1 MNTKKIKL
9 NAGWLACVLVVG
21 QYTSRGSAVAD
32 IPTLSTAGPREEVYD
47 RPTINVAGITLFT
60 MGGAAVVL
68 ILLLYVDTLRH
79 IMRNAPPLVKTH
91 SAFVLSVY
99 PGTDNNAISSAL
111 RRFFNAT
118 WIPHFT
124 PRLFYLCLCADCLHE
139 VVAMATYCA
148 IIVPRA
154 QLLAEA
160 VTQGVFMASLY
171 QLFCLLVAYCGGEAE
186 LIRRVKP
193 NSLNLRV
200 GPCCCWPCCCL
211 PQVTVNKEHVRKL
224 RMLILQLPV
233 VQGLVYMILMV
244 MWAEEEV
251 NYMYLQPVV
260 VLSILFGIWGI
271 SMTIKM
277 LAEVL
282 KDHHMQGKFLVLQFV
297 LLLAKMQG
305 LVFRILVWASLLPCR
320 PPITPTVYAN
330 CKFMVCLEVI
340 YNSLM
345 LAEMVILGIV
355 ARLLYRKEL
364 PDLDFIE
371 SRTQP
376 QQVYAVG
383 DICIASPEKILA
395 SQEHKTAMEQDN
407 NNVA

>member
-1 MNTKKIKL
+1 MKIGVQSSGFLTGLSEDARSKTMRDVFVTRVGLFDKSYMLGGRSVCAYKEGPLVCSGRKKVPGGVGKPAFR
-9 NAGWLACVLVVG
+9 NPPVCVLVEG
-21 QYTSRGSAVAD
+21 QHTSRVQLCTRSLLSDMPAVCTAGLCAGRRPVHLARSAVHTVAVSDMPAVCTAGLCAGRRPVHLARSAVHTVAVSDMPAVCTAGLCAGRRPVHLARSAVHTVAVAD
-32 IPTLSTAGPREEVYD
+32 MPAVSTAGLCEVVYD

-99 PGTDNNAISSAL
+99 PLTQ
-111 RRFFNAT
+111 
-118 WIPHFT
+118 
-124 PRLFYLCLCADCLHE
+124 RLSYLCVCADCSHE

-211 PQVTVNKEHVRKL
+211 PQVTVNKSV
-224 RMLILQLPV
+224 
-233 VQGLVYMILMV
+233 
-244 MWAEEEV
+244 
-251 NYMYLQPVV
+251 
-260 VLSILFGIWGI
+260 FG
-271 SMTIKM
+271 
-277 LAEVL
+277 A
-282 KDHHMQGKFLVLQFV
+282 
-297 LLLAKMQG
+297 
-305 LVFRILVWASLLPCR
+305 
-320 PPITPTVYAN
+320 
-330 CKFMVCLEVI
+330 
-340 YNSLM
+340 
-345 LAEMVILGIV
+345 
-355 ARLLYRKEL
+355 
-364 PDLDFIE
+364 
-371 SRTQP
+371 
-376 QQVYAVG
+376 
-383 DICIASPEKILA
+383 
-395 SQEHKTAMEQDN
+395 
-407 NNVA
+407 

>member
-1 MNTKKIKL
+1 MFVP
-9 NAGWLACVLVVG
+9 A
-21 QYTSRGSAVAD
+21 
-32 IPTLSTAGPREEVYD
+32 
-47 RPTINVAGITLFT
+47 INVAGITLFT

-99 PGTDNNAISSAL
+99 P
-111 RRFFNAT
+111 
-118 WIPHFT
+118 
-124 PRLFYLCLCADCLHE
+124 

-251 NYMYLQPVV
+251 SVLEREGGDSCPDTHLWKHTATQISRFLAYWESSALDYVTTESLYQVNYMYLQPVV

-330 CKFMVCLEVI
+330 LI

-383 DICIASPEKILA
+383 DICIPSPEKILA
-395 SQEHKTAMEQDN
+395 SQEHKSAMEQDN

>member
-1 MNTKKIKL
+1 
-9 NAGWLACVLVVG
+9 
-21 QYTSRGSAVAD
+21 
-32 IPTLSTAGPREEVYD
+32 
-47 RPTINVAGITLFT
+47 
-60 MGGAAVVL
+60 
-68 ILLLYVDTLRH
+68 
-79 IMRNAPPLVKTH
+79 
-91 SAFVLSVY
+91 
-99 PGTDNNAISSAL
+99 
-111 RRFFNAT
+111 
-118 WIPHFT
+118 
-124 PRLFYLCLCADCLHE
+124 
-139 VVAMATYCA
+139 MATYCA

-211 PQVTVNKEHVRKL
+211 PQVTVNKHKVRLLYGYQQHRLVGLLLNHKLLKDKDIALTRKKFSLLSENIPMVTDAKHYAIYGNETCDISVQEQVSITVMGNLEIEAMFLGFHRTENTKSETLEHVRKL

-244 MWAEEEV
+244 MWAEEESLYQV

-330 CKFMVCLEVI
+330 LI

-383 DICIASPEKILA
+383 DVCIPSPEKILA
-395 SQEHKTAMEQDN
+395 SQEHKSAMEQDN

>member
-1 MNTKKIKL
+1 MEPSLFYKMGQSQKDSEDTDVVIVAQHVSSLMGTLGVAPRLLDL
-9 NAGWLACVLVVG
+9 N
-21 QYTSRGSAVAD
+21 GSSPD
-32 IPTLSTAGPREEVYD
+32 IINASIFCSIDSVPSIHEYYKA
-47 RPTINVAGITLFT
+47 INVAGITLFT

-99 PGTDNNAISSAL
+99 P
-111 RRFFNAT
+111 
-118 WIPHFT
+118 
-124 PRLFYLCLCADCLHE
+124 

-244 MWAEEEV
+244 MWAEEESLYQV

-330 CKFMVCLEVI
+330 LI

-383 DICIASPEKILA
+383 DVCIPSPEKILA
-395 SQEHKTAMEQDN
+395 SQEHKSAMEQDN